1 MNKNN
6 KDRILL
12 LGAGGML
19 GASVYEEAIRRYE
32 HVLATDIDV
41 NEPWLVYQDFRDL
54 PSLKKLFDEF
64 QPTIVFHLGALTDL
78 EYCELNPEDS
88 WATNALGPE
97 NTALLAEKRGLTMVY
112 VSTAGIFGGE
122 QEFYTDFDPPLPTS
136 HYAKSKYYGELFVE
150 RKMSKYFIFRAGWM
164 MGGGPKKDKKFVNKI
179 YRQIKDGAKEL
190 FVVADKLGTPT
201 YTADFANGIFRVL
214 ETGYYGLY
222 NQVCGGSGSRLDV
235 AREFVCLLGLEDGIK
250 ITEVGSD
257 YWKHEYFAPRPYS
270 EKLVNMKLERRGI
283 NFMRDWKVC
292 LAEYAQI
299 FREDLGKAEILK
311 S

>member
-1 MNKNN
+1 MKTNELNTTE
-6 KDRILL
+6 RVLL

-19 GASVYEEAIRRYE
+19 GCAVYDAAKARYAN
-32 HVLATDIDV
+32 VLATDIDT
-41 NEPWLVYQDFRDL
+41 NEPWLVHQDFRDL
-54 PSLKKLFDEF
+54 GSLEKLFNEF
-64 QPTIVFHLGALTDL
+64 KPTIVFHLGALTDL
-78 EYCELNPEDS
+78 EYCETNPENS

-122 QEFYTDFDPPLPTS
+122 QEFYTDFDTPAPTS

-164 MGGGPKKDKKFVNKI
+164 MGGGLKKDKKFINKV
-179 YRQIKDGAKEL
+179 YKQIKGGAKEL

-201 YTADFANGIFRVL
+201 YTVDFANGMFGVL
-214 ETGYYGLY
+214 ETGCYGLY

-235 AREFVCLLGLEDGIK
+235 AKEFVRLLGLENEIK
-250 ITEVGSD
+250 VTQVDSD
-257 YWKHEYFAPRPYS
+257 HWKQEYFAPRPYS
-270 EKLVNMKLERRGI
+270 EKLINMKLDRRGI

-292 LAEYAQI
+292 LAEYAKV
-299 FREDLGKAEILK
+299 FREDLLRK
-311 S
+311 